1 MMRKLY
7 RNPVEGKIAGVCEG
21 IGNYFNIDPVI
32 VRLIFLMALC
42 MGGGLLV
49 YIIAWIVI
57 PKLLVQQGFEGSTT
71 VG

>member
-1 MMRKLY
+1 MRKLY

-21 IGNYFNIDPVI
+21 IGDYFNIDPVI

-57 PKLLVQQGFEGSTT
+57 PKLLVQQGFEGGTT

>member
-1 MMRKLY
+1 MRKLY
-7 RNPVEGKIAGVCEG
+7 RNSVEGKTAGVCEG

-57 PKLLVQQGFEGSTT
+57 QKLLVQQGFEGSTT

>member
-1 MMRKLY
+1 MRKLY

-21 IGNYFNIDPVI
+21 IGDYFNIDPVI